1 MCDNEAIYPSSHSV
15 NMDNWLEF
23 YFGDPL
29 AIRFRQIVQS
39 LINHSILNPSN
50 SFDAGNTV
58 IVLTVSFYCVFI
70 VFGFKI
76 ISKTLSVV
84 LDLIEKNES
93 FVEPA
98 NVGMRP
104 KFLYKMFCQASQKVE
119 RPITRNAPKSNRFNH
134 QPNSKF

>member
-29 AIRFRQIVQS
+29 AIRFRQIVQT
-39 LINHSILNPSN
+39 LIHHSILNPQN
-50 SFDAGNTV
+50 SFDPQNTV
-58 IVLTVSFYCVFI
+58 IVFTVLFCCI
-70 VFGFKI
+70 LIKFGFKI
-76 ISKTLSVV
+76 IAKTLSVV
-84 LDLIEKNES
+84 LDLIEKNEM

-119 RPITRNAPKSNRFNH
+119 RPITRSAPKPNRFNH
-134 QPNSKF
+134 QPNGKF